1 MRKFLCVVERG
12 SFNHHA
18 HLLLDLSTGLITDFV
33 QSRRTREAAVEG
45 VTNNI
50 DD

>member
-12 SFNHHA
+12 SFDHHA
-18 HLLLDLSTGLITDFV
+18 HLFLNLSTGVMTDFV

-50 DD
+50 DE